1 MCKVDTWRLMNDA
14 LVKGKAHQVR
24 ESEYDLFM
32 AHREVLQPTERQ
44 RLTHEG
50 EIVGFTRVSE
60 VSH

>member
-1 MCKVDTWRLMNDA
+1 
-14 LVKGKAHQVR
+14 
-24 ESEYDLFM
+24 M